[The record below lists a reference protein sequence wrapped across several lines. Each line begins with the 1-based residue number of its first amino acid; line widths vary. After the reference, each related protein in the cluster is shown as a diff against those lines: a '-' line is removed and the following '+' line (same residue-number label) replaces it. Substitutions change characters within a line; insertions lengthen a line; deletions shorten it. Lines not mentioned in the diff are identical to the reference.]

1 MSQVKWVLLGLA
13 IVLEVVGTLSLRAA
27 DGFSRVGFTVL
38 TAVAYLGAFV
48 SLGMVLKQGVPVG
61 VAYGIWAAIGVALV
75 ALLGKVVFGDP
86 LTPTMWLGVLL
97 IAAGVWLV
105 ETGAHPGR

>member
-1 MSQVKWVLLGLA
+1 MKWVLLGLA

-27 DGFSRVGFTVL
+27 DGFSRLGFTVL

-48 SLGMVLKQGVPVG
+48 LLGMVLKQGVPVG
-61 VAYGIWAAIGVALV
+61 VAYGIWSAIGVALV
-75 ALLGKVVFGDP
+75 ALLGKFAFDDP

-97 IAAGVWLV
+97 IVAGVWLV